1 MRLVPRTVVAAARL
15 RGVQALVAVVAALVA
30 AACLAPS
37 AALRWGLGAALG
49 AALAAVLGAVYL
61 QPTFATD
68 LVERHERCALARA
81 RPVAALTID
90 DVPNY
95 GASRLEEILSILRE
109 HGARATLFVMSACLE
124 DAPDALKAALA
135 AAVGEGLVELGNHGA
150 YDEPA
155 VALADA
161 DFVAKHDHCDAAIR
175 RLQEATTWFRP
186 GSGLVDRRVLAW
198 AEARGYRV
206 VLGNCYPHDPLDA
219 TRFVNASYLRRRVRP
234 GCVVILHDR
243 WHTPATLRAYFANAP
258 AIRLTTLT
266 EAFAL
271 ADRGAGRDWADGRA
285 ATRARRTRPGD
296 ARPGLDIEEEGAGWR
311 RVRSPPRRSAAAGRY
326 AAADA

>member
-68 LVERHERCALARA
+68 LVERHEPRVLWRARTK

-266 EAFAL
+266 EPA
-271 ADRGAGRDWADGRA
+271 ADRGAPSD
-285 ATRARRTRPGD
+285 
-296 ARPGLDIEEEGAGWR
+296 
-311 RVRSPPRRSAAAGRY
+311 SPRRRQARVGHRGEGLAARA
-326 AAADA
+326 

>member
-37 AALRWGLGAALG
+37 AAVRWGLGAALG

-68 LVERHERCALARA
+68 LVERHEPRVIWRARTK

-95 GASRLEEILSILRE
+95 GASRLEEILAILRE

-135 AAVGEGLVELGNHGA
+135 AAVDEGLVELGNHGA

-161 DFVAKHDHCDAAIR
+161 DFFAKHDHCDAAIR

-219 TRFVNASYLRRRVRP
+219 TRFVNAAYLRRRVRP

-271 ADRGAGRDWADGRA
+271 AERGAPSDAPRE
-285 ATRARRTRPGD
+285 TPG
-296 ARPGLDIEEEGAGWR
+296 PG
-311 RVRSPPRRSAAAGRY
+311 
-326 AAADA
+326 